1 MGAKETAMNAEHTSK
16 MAPNGSA
23 FSLLMVADQSAVAD
37 GYREAAEKFFEVR
50 TLAHAEQAARVAEDE
65 RADAVLLDAALEEPA
80 SLELI
85 KQIKQ
90 RRPAAEVVWISAE
103 PSVNAAVEAMRLGA
117 FHVMGKPFT
126 LDELRSIVER
136 LAEHVRSTRQSRLL
150 EQSLRTRHGFGS
162 IVGNAPEMEKLYR
175 IIAKAANSSHPVLIL
190 GESGTGKEMVA
201 RSIHYSGPH
210 HDKPFIPVDCGSLVP
225 TLIEAE
231 LFGYVKGAFT
241 GAARSKDGLL
251 AIADGGT
258 VFLDEIGELP
268 LDLQAKL
275 LRALQEKEIRPV
287 GATHTVRINVRILAA
302 TNRNLELAVEQ
313 GSFRKD
319 LFYRL
324 NVLALRVP
332 ALRDRKQDIPAL
344 SQHFLARLSRA
355 TGRHYTI
362 SPDAMQML
370 ISYDWPGNVREL
382 ENCLERAS
390 AMSSGPALHTA
401 DLPSAVLN
409 ARQAFSPAAEAGQGP
424 SRGIVPIAEL
434 EKNAILA
441 ALEHLNGDKLLAA
454 RMLGIGKTTLYR
466 KLKEYG
472 VRE

>member
-1 MGAKETAMNAEHTSK
+1 MTVTAPA
-16 MAPNGSA
+16 SA
-23 FSLLMVADQSAVAD
+23 FSMLIVADHSAVSEA
-37 GYREAAEKFFEVR
+37 YREAAEEYFEVR
-50 TLAHAEQAARVAEDE
+50 MLTRPEQAARTAEED
-65 RADAVLLDAALEEPA
+65 RADVVLLDIAIEDAAV
-80 SLELI
+80 LELI
-85 KQIKQ
+85 KQVKQ
-90 RRPAAEVVWISAE
+90 HRASAE
-103 PSVNAAVEAMRLGA
+103 IIWASAEASVAAAVEAMRLGA
-117 FHVMGKPFT
+117 FDVIVKPFT
-126 LDELRSIVER
+126 LDELHAVTQRVAER
-136 LAEHVRSTRQSRLL
+136 VRSTRESRLL
-150 EQSLRTRHGFGS
+150 EQSLRTRRGFGS
-162 IVGNAPEMEKLYR
+162 IVGNAPEMERLYR
-175 IIAKAANSSHPVLIL
+175 IIAKAANSAHPVLIL

-251 AIADGGT
+251 AIAEGGT

-268 LDLQAKL
+268 VDLQSKL

-287 GATHTVRINVRILAA
+287 GATHTVQINVRILAA

-344 SQHFLARLSRA
+344 AQHFLGRLSRA
-355 TGRHYTI
+355 TGRQYTI
-362 SPDAMQML
+362 SADAMQML
-370 ISYDWPGNVREL
+370 MSYEWPGNVREL

-390 AMSSGPALHTA
+390 AMSSGPALHIA
-401 DLPSAVLN
+401 DLPSSIQN
-409 ARQAFSPAAEAGQGP
+409 ARQGLTPTPAGTNGE

-434 EKNAILA
+434 EKHAILE
-441 ALEHLNGDKLLAA
+441 ALELLRGDKLQAA
-454 RMLGIGKTTLYR
+454 RTLGIGKTTLYR

-472 VRE
+472 VHE